1 MNALQSMTRRPLT
14 HALVDR
20 HPNDYKHQGKGG
32 TDDDRVEK
40 VATAMALSH
49 SCSRRRFLRGVAAGP
64 FVAAAWPFVD
74 PVAAAQGRRTKIR
87 DLQVM
92 MLQGP
97 GRTYTLVRI
106 TSDSGHHG
114 IAEAYGSP
122 GVGVKEQVLSLKT
135 WLVGKDP
142 LEIDVLY
149 TQMGKGTPSLSGTRT
164 DGSAHNLMRA
174 VSGIE
179 MALWDLAGKILE
191 VPASTLLGG
200 RFRDKVRVYDH
211 AAPKTML
218 DKPAVADWAARAKA
232 HPSGFTCH
240 KFGFPRSDPATDRAR
255 DPSNR
260 VLTTKEL
267 IAVQRGFENCRDA
280 LGWDHDLMV
289 HCHWEYD
296 LRTAIQISE
305 AVEPIKPV
313 WLEDPLPVD
322 YSDSWKRL
330 CAASKVPIC
339 MGENLARREGFK
351 DFILNQGCD
360 ILHPDLRNAGGFLE
374 TKRIADMAHV
384 FGLPMAN
391 HNTGSQVCTYA
402 SAQWAA
408 SIRDYI
414 ALETITG
421 EGGWMDQVLVLDG
434 PYIKDGFIQVTDKP
448 GLGIELNPDVVR
460 AHLAPGETW
469 WG

>member
-1 MNALQSMTRRPLT
+1 M
-14 HALVDR
+14 
-20 HPNDYKHQGKGG
+20 GKTNG
-32 TDDDRVEK
+32 V
-40 VATAMALSH
+40 
-49 SCSRRRFLRGVAAGP
+49 SRRYFLRGLGIAGIAPAFLSSFHALAASERKR
-64 FVAAAWPFVD
+64 V
-74 PVAAAQGRRTKIR
+74 KIR
-87 DLQVM
+87 DVQVM
-92 MLQGP
+92 LLQGP
-97 GRTYTLVRI
+97 SRNYTLVKI
-106 TSDSGHHG
+106 TSDAGPYG

-122 GVGVKEQVLSLKT
+122 GVGVKEQILSLKP

-142 LEIDVLY
+142 LEIDKLY
-149 TQMGKGTPSLSGTRT
+149 TQMGEGTRDLSGTRT
-164 DGSAHNLMRA
+164 DGSAHNLPRA

-179 MALWDLAGKILE
+179 MALWDLAGKILD

-200 RFRDKVRVYDH
+200 RFRDRVRVYDH
-211 AAPKTML
+211 AAPRNML
-218 DKPAVADWAARAKA
+218 DKASVADWSAKA
-232 HPSGFTCH
+232 KSHPSGFTCH
-240 KFGFPRSDPATDRAR
+240 KFGFPNSDPATDKAR
-255 DPSNR
+255 DVSNR

-267 IAVQRGFENCRDA
+267 IGVQKGFENCREA
-280 LGWDHDLMV
+280 IGWDRDLMV

-296 LRTAIQISE
+296 LRTAIQIAD
-305 AVEPIKPV
+305 AVESVKPV

-360 ILHPDLRNAGGFLE
+360 ILHPDLRNSGGFLE

-408 SIRDYI
+408 SIRDYMS
-414 ALETITG
+414 LETITG
-421 EGGWMDQVLVLDG
+421 EGGWMDQVLLLDG
-434 PYIKDGFIQVTDKP
+434 PYIKDGFIAATDKP

>member
-1 MNALQSMTRRPLT
+1 MSESR
-14 HALVDR
+14 
-20 HPNDYKHQGKGG
+20 
-32 TDDDRVEK
+32 
-40 VATAMALSH
+40 SF
-49 SCSRRRFLRGVAAGP
+49 SRRQFLRGAGVASAAP
-64 FVAAAWPFVD
+64 LFLASYHEAAASERKRV
-74 PVAAAQGRRTKIR
+74 KIR
-87 DLQVM
+87 DVQAM
-92 MLQGP
+92 MMQGAS
-97 GRTYTLVRI
+97 RTYTLI
-106 TSDSGHHG
+106 KIASDAGPYG

-122 GVGVKEQVLSLKT
+122 GVGVKEQVLSLKP

-142 LEIDVLY
+142 LEIDKLY
-149 TQMGKGTPSLSGTRT
+149 TEMGEGTRDLSGTRT

-179 MALWDLAGKILE
+179 MALWDLAGKILD
-191 VPASTLLGG
+191 VPTSTLLGG

-211 AAPKTML
+211 AAPRNMI
-218 DKPAVADWAARAKA
+218 DKASVADWAAKVKA

-240 KFGFPRSDPATDRAR
+240 KFGFPHTNPAADKAR
-255 DPSNR
+255 DLSNR
-260 VLTTKEL
+260 VLTTREL
-267 IAVQRGFENCRDA
+267 VNLQKGFESCREA
-280 LGWDHDLMV
+280 VGWDRDLMV

-296 LRTAIQISE
+296 LRTAIQIAD
-305 AVEPIKPV
+305 AVESIKPV

-360 ILHPDLRNAGGFLE
+360 ILHPDLRNSGGFLE

-391 HNTGSQVCTYA
+391 HNTASQVNTYA
-402 SAQWAA
+402 SAQWAT

-421 EGGWMDQVLVLDG
+421 EGGWMDQVLLLDG
-434 PYIKDGFIQVTDKP
+434 PYIKDGFIQASDRP

-460 AHLAPGETW
+460 AHLVPGETW

>member
-1 MNALQSMTRRPLT
+1 MMSLHN
-14 HALVDR
+14 
-20 HPNDYKHQGKGG
+20 
-32 TDDDRVEK
+32 
-40 VATAMALSH
+40 
-49 SCSRRRFLRGVAAGP
+49 CSRRQFLRGVAAGP
-64 FVAAAWPFVD
+64 CAAAAAPIIEHFA
-74 PVAAAQGRRTKIR
+74 VAQLRRPKIR
-87 DLQVM
+87 DLHAM

-97 GRTYTLVRI
+97 GRTYTLVKI
-106 TSDSGHHG
+106 TTDSGPYG
-114 IAEAYGSP
+114 VAEAYGSP
-122 GVGVKEQVLSLKT
+122 GVGVKEQVLSLKP

-142 LEIDVLY
+142 LEIDALY
-149 TQMGKGTPSLSGTRT
+149 TQMGEGTPSLSGTRT

-179 MALWDLAGKILE
+179 MALWDLAGKILS
-191 VPASTLLGG
+191 VPTHTLLGG

-211 AAPKTML
+211 AAPKNML
-218 DKPAVADWAARAKA
+218 DKAAVADWAAKAKA
-232 HPSGFTCH
+232 HPCGFTCH
-240 KFGFPRSDPATDRAR
+240 KFGFPHSDPATDRAR

-267 IAVQRGFENCRDA
+267 IAVQKGFENCRDA

-296 LRTAIQISE
+296 LRTAIQIAD
-305 AVEPIKPV
+305 AVEPIRPV

-322 YSDSWKRL
+322 YSESWKRL
-330 CAASKVPIC
+330 CAVSKVPIC

-421 EGGWMDQVLVLDG
+421 EGGWMDQVLLLDG
-434 PYIKDGFIQVTDKP
+434 PYIKDGFILASDRP

>member
-1 MNALQSMTRRPLT
+1 MAGHRRL
-14 HALVDR
+14 
-20 HPNDYKHQGKGG
+20 
-32 TDDDRVEK
+32 
-40 VATAMALSH
+40 
-49 SCSRRRFLRGVAAGP
+49 SRREFLCGLGGVPLVPAILPA
-64 FVAAAWPFVD
+64 FYERARNERKRV
-74 PVAAAQGRRTKIR
+74 KIR
-87 DLQVM
+87 DVQVM
-92 MLQGP
+92 LMQGAS
-97 GRTYTLVRI
+97 RNYTLIKI
-106 TSDSGHHG
+106 TSDAGLYG
-114 IAEAYGSP
+114 IAEAYGTP
-122 GVGVKEQVLSLKT
+122 GIGVKEQVLSLKP

-142 LEIDVLY
+142 LEIDKLY
-149 TQMGKGTPSLSGTRT
+149 TQMGVGTRDLSGTRT

-174 VSGIE
+174 VSGVE

-191 VPASTLLGG
+191 VPTSTLLGG
-200 RFRDKVRVYDH
+200 AFRDRVRVYDH
-211 AAPKTML
+211 AAPRNML
-218 DKPAVADWAARAKA
+218 DKGSVAEWAAKAKA

-240 KFGFPRSDPATDRAR
+240 KFGFPNSDPASDKAR
-255 DPSNR
+255 DLANR

-267 IAVQRGFENCRDA
+267 IAVQTGFENCRDA
-280 LGWDHDLMV
+280 IGWDRDLMV

-296 LRTAIQISE
+296 LRTSIQIAD
-305 AVEPIKPV
+305 AVESSKPV

-322 YSDSWKRL
+322 YSESWKRL

-351 DFILNQGCD
+351 DFILNQACD
-360 ILHPDLRNAGGFLE
+360 ILHPDLRNSGGFLE
-374 TKRIADMAHV
+374 TKRIADLAHI

-408 SIRDYI
+408 SIRDYL

-421 EGGWMDQVLVLDG
+421 EGGWMDQVLLLDG
-434 PYIKDGFIQVTDKP
+434 PYIKDGFIRVSEKP

-460 AHLAPGETW
+460 AHLVAGEVW

>member
-1 MNALQSMTRRPLT
+1 MRDTE
-14 HALVDR
+14 
-20 HPNDYKHQGKGG
+20 GW
-32 TDDDRVEK
+32 
-40 VATAMALSH
+40 
-49 SCSRRRFLRGVAAGP
+49 SRRQFLRTLSAAPAASAIWSTGAGANRTLLAP
-64 FVAAAWPFVD
+64 FDDLSVSERKRF
-74 PVAAAQGRRTKIR
+74 RIR
-87 DLQVM
+87 DVQVM
-92 MLQGP
+92 VLQGQS
-97 GRTYTLVRI
+97 RTYTLVRI
-106 TSDSGHHG
+106 TSDAGPYG

-122 GVGVKEQVLSLKT
+122 GVGVKEQILSIKP

-142 LEIDVLY
+142 LEIDKLY
-149 TQMGKGTPSLSGTRT
+149 TQMGEGTRDLSGTRT
-164 DGSAHNLMRA
+164 DGSAHNLLRA
-174 VSGIE
+174 VSGLE
-179 MALWDLAGKILE
+179 MALWDLAGKVLD
-191 VPASTLLGG
+191 VPTSTLLGG

-211 AAPKTML
+211 AAPRDML
-218 DKPAVADWAARAKA
+218 DKSAVAEWAAKAKA

-240 KFGFPRSDPATDRAR
+240 KFGFPSTAPAADSAR
-255 DPSNR
+255 DLSNR

-267 IAVQRGFENCRDA
+267 INLQKGFENCRDA
-280 LGWDHDLMV
+280 IGWDHDLMV

-296 LRTAIQISE
+296 LRTAIQIAG
-305 AVEPIKPV
+305 AVESIKPV

-330 CAASKVPIC
+330 CAASRVPIC
-339 MGENLARREGFK
+339 TGENLARREGFK

-402 SAQWAA
+402 SAQWAS

-421 EGGWMDQVLVLDG
+421 EGGWMDQVLRLDA
-434 PYIKDGFIQVTDKP
+434 PYIKDGFVQVTDRP
-448 GLGIELNPDVVR
+448 GLGIELDPDVAR